1 MFKTALKKNN
11 LTNLKIHFIG
21 IGGIG
26 ISGIAKYLKAQGA
39 CISGSD
45 IAEGNAT
52 KFLRKIGVPIF
63 IPHTQNA
70 IDNQD
75 IIIHSAIIKSDN
87 IEILQAQK
95 LGIPVLSRREALE
108 FILLNKRVFS
118 VCGTHGKS
126 TTSAMLSAIFPHFGA
141 IIGADTKEYG
151 SNVREI
157 GSENIVFEA
166 DESDKSFLNSNPYC
180 AIVTN
185 VEPEHME
192 NYGHNLEN
200 FHGAYKIFLK
210 SACKRFVNAD
220 DTFLGNLE
228 LKTNKLFPHID
239 IKNIDYFLKDDEPC
253 TRFELKNLGKFEVW
267 GFGKHTALNASLAI
281 MAAHSEL
288 KIDII
293 RKNLNNFKGI
303 KKRFDIIQKGTLTL
317 IDDYAHHPTEIIATL
332 GAAKIYSDLKGGGK
346 IIAIWQPHKFSRLLN
361 CLETFQSCFEQNCDK
376 LIILPT
382 WSAGEKEITIDMEE
396 IFKRYKPIFAD
407 KICRKSTH
415 IELIKN
421 GKILEKIETG
431 IVVGLGAGDITYQIR
446 GEK

>member
-1 MFKTALKKNN
+1 MLKTMLKKNN
-11 LTNLKIHFIG
+11 FTDLKVHFIG

-26 ISGIAKYLKAQGA
+26 ISGLAKYLKAQGA
-39 CISGSD
+39 YISGSD
-45 IAEGNAT
+45 ITEGNAT
-52 KFLRKIGVPIF
+52 KSLRKIGVPIF

-75 IIIHSAIIKSDN
+75 IVIHSAIIKSDN

-95 LGIPVLSRREALE
+95 LGILVLSRKEALE
-108 FILLNKRVFS
+108 FILHNKRVFS

-126 TTSAMLSAIFPHFGA
+126 TTSAMLSAIFPSFGA
-141 IIGADTKEYG
+141 IIGANTKEYG

-157 GSENIVFEA
+157 QSENIIFEA

-185 VEPEHME
+185 TEPEHME
-192 NYGHNLEN
+192 NYDHNLEN
-200 FHGAYKIFLK
+200 FYGAYKAFLK
-210 SACKRFVNAD
+210 SACKRFINAGD
-220 DTFLGNLE
+220 KFLASLE
-228 LKTNKLFPHID
+228 LTTNKLFPHID
-239 IKNIDYFLKDDEPC
+239 IKNIHYFLKNDEPY
-253 TRFELKNLGKFEVW
+253 TQFELKNLGKFKVW

-281 MAAHSEL
+281 IASHNEL
-288 KIDII
+288 EIDSI
-293 RKNLNNFKGI
+293 RKNLNNFRGI
-303 KKRFDIIQKGTLTL
+303 KKRFDIIQKGPLTL

-332 GAAKIYSDLKGGGK
+332 EAIKIYSNLKSGEK

-361 CLETFQSCFEQNCDK
+361 CLKAFQDCFSKNCDR

-382 WSAGEKEITIDMEE
+382 WGAGEKEIAIDMGKLFE
-396 IFKRYKPIFAD
+396 RYKPIFAD
-407 KICRKSTH
+407 RICKKKSH

-421 GKILEKIETG
+421 GKILEKIGSG
-431 IVVGLGAGDITYQIR
+431 IIVGLGAGDITYQIR